1 MTQKG
6 QTPLCHYC
14 EVFTSE
20 FGNMGISFYLCRSDT
35 TGSGTGV
42 SPYDHDIWTYN
53 RDFGYAPGIDNDK
66 NHLA

>member
-1 MTQKG
+1 
-6 QTPLCHYC
+6 
-14 EVFTSE
+14 
-20 FGNMGISFYLCRSDT
+20 MGISFYLCRSDT

-53 RDFGYAPGIDNDK
+53 RDFGYTPGIDNDK